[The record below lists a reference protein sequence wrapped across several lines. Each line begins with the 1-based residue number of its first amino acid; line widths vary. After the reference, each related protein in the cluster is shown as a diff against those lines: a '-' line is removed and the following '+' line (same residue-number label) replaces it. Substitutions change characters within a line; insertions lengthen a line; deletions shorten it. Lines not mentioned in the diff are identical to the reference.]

1 MVSIEIGNGSVV
13 SGDFTTIDWTNGPNY
28 VKTETDPTGVTSYT
42 ITGTSQLLSV
52 PYALHAK
59 TANSV
64 TNNLIDDADADPN
77 NEIQMISF
85 SNDTLYLSNGG
96 SVFIGSESPGYLLAT
111 PNQDTSLLIPLST
124 IEMDVTLA
132 SSGTNITR
140 NNGEITL
147 APGHT
152 YRCSG
157 TVHITMDSAN
167 NWTRFMW
174 YDNTSGTWAGVPETI
189 VTDNRNFNEGQ
200 APRALAYFD
209 LSSEQTPHVIRLRHK
224 DNAVYNSVWGTSN
237 QTYCECMQLD

>member
-1 MVSIEIGNGSVV
+1 M
-13 SGDFTTIDWTNGPNY
+13 TR
-28 VKTETDPTGVTSYT
+28 K
-42 ITGTSQLLSV
+42 
-52 PYALHAK
+52 AK
-59 TANSV
+59 L
-64 TNNLIDDADADPN
+64 NLICSFFMSVGSLYSQESANTSGGDATGSGGTIAY
-77 NEIQMISF
+77 
-85 SNDTLYLSNGG
+85 DTLYLSNGG
-96 SVFIGSESPGYLLAT
+96 SVFIGSESPGYLLAA

-147 APGHT
+147 AP
-152 YRCSG
+152 
-157 TVHITMDSAN
+157 
-167 NWTRFMW
+167 
-174 YDNTSGTWAGVPETI
+174 
-189 VTDNRNFNEGQ
+189 